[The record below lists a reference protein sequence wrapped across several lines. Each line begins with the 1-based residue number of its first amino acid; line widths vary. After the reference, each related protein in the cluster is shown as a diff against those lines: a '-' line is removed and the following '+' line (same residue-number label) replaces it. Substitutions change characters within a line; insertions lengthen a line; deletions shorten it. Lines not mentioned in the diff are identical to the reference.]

1 MFAKCTVCK
10 YDWNISVFTD
20 LSKPYICPEC
30 TKRKNHPK
38 PKKNTKVTKEHKDLV
53 RNVLLRNKNKYFGG
67 I

>member
-1 MFAKCTVCK
+1 MFAKCSVCK
-10 YDWNISVFTD
+10 YDWNISLKTD

-38 PKKNTKVTKEHKDLV
+38 KVTKEHKDLV
-53 RNVLLRNKNKYFGG
+53 RNVLLRNKSKFGG